1 MPSRLVVSNH
11 TGGRL
16 LAFKSERKREHYYC
30 LAKKIGYRSR
40 AAFKLIQLNE
50 RYNIL
55 RRGDVVV
62 DLGAAPGGWLQ
73 VAAEKI
79 GEEGFVLGVDL
90 QPIKPLKF
98 PNVRTIVADI
108 LDSTTPER
116 ILKEIP
122 RKADVVLSDASPR
135 ITGVWSVDHARSAE
149 LVLSV
154 LKICQKILSPGGR
167 ALVKVFQGEQFPE
180 ILKEFRKNFDFVKV
194 SKPIASRKQS
204 AESYI
209 IGKGFRAEI
218 E

>member
-1 MPSRLVVSNH
+1 MVSSRA
-11 TGGRL
+11 GGRL
-16 LAFKSERKREHYYC
+16 LAYRAERKREHYYR
-30 LAKKIGYRSR
+30 LAKRMGYRSR
-40 AAFKLIQLNE
+40 AAFKLLQLNE

-73 VAAEKI
+73 VAAEKV

-98 PNVRTIVADI
+98 TNVKTMVADI
-108 LDSTTPER
+108 LDKATPER

-149 LVLSV
+149 LVFSV
-154 LKICQKILSPGGR
+154 LEICRNILSPGGR
-167 ALVKVFQGEQFPE
+167 ALVKVFQGERFPE
-180 ILKEFRKNFDFVKV
+180 ILKEFRKSFDFVKV
-194 SKPIASRKQS
+194 SKPMASRKQS

-209 IGKGFRAEI
+209 IGKGFRVEI